1 MKKEQ
6 FEWIHSWQDENF
18 NSDLPRV
25 LLVGDSITHNY
36 QSIVREKLKGVAY
49 VDYVATSY
57 GIDADIY
64 KKLVLS
70 FAKYNQYDLIQF
82 NFGLHA
88 KHLSKTSY
96 KKRVKELVSKLE
108 TCGKVLLANS
118 TVVYK
123 EGNVKY
129 DSSWMKRVNE
139 RNQAMLEISSELNL
153 QLNDLF
159 TVSENIPKE
168 YRYVDGIHYLTEGY
182 AVLAEQVVKV
192 IKSELL

>member
-1 MKKEQ
+1 M
-6 FEWIHSWQDENF
+6 
-18 NSDLPRV
+18 
-25 LLVGDSITHNY
+25 
-36 QSIVREKLKGVAY
+36 
-49 VDYVATSY
+49 
-57 GIDADIY
+57 
-64 KKLVLS
+64 
-70 FAKYNQYDLIQF
+70 
-82 NFGLHA
+82 
-88 KHLSKTSY
+88 
-96 KKRVKELVSKLE
+96 
-108 TCGKVLLANS
+108 ANS